1 MNTISHCQCDKF
13 HICNKYTNIL
23 QRSLILNLYLNSLIT
38 HSLFINYSGHGL
50 WSPTMLTLSQQ
61 PHINFITKE
70 KAGTQYIKRLHCC
83 WTVGR
88 FGGVCHGPLNVL
100 LSLFAVF
107 SNGDLLPQSSRVTLK
122 GTQTSHSRDFDTTWT
137 LKPYKLQ
144 CFWMKLDLSSFD
156 LFIVPLV
163 EMYISLNMWGFY
175 FLFLNSCIVA
185 LNEHGYEWTHFGNS
199 WPVWT
204 SFYLC
209 LSVFNPANECIC
221 LFVNSL
227 FKRDVH
233 EKEML
238 LFQLRSVPFST
249 SNETTAFTWEKEA
262 VIGSIKKLTWPQV
275 NRQSVQ
281 RRWLTGRRLKTIRRV
296 SFITKTGNHPPAS
309 YRPIT
314 TTSVR
319 LDILRQKRTRMY
331 QKQRHFYCVCDSKGR
346 PVLPDQSAT
355 PVLITCGWTV
365 YIFYVTKRTERS

>member
-1 MNTISHCQCDKF
+1 MQ
-13 HICNKYTNIL
+13 YTNIL
-23 QRSLILNLYLNSLIT
+23 QLSLILNLYLNSLIT

-175 FLFLNSCIVA
+175 FYSCIVA

-233 EKEML
+233 EKEIGYFFNSGL
-238 LFQLRSVPFST
+238 SRFQRQTRPRRLPGRRRLWSVQLRSSPGRRWTVSQ
-249 SNETTAFTWEKEA
+249 SND
-262 VIGSIKKLTWPQV
+262 VDWPAGV
-275 NRQSVQ
+275 LKQSVVSRSSQRPGIIHLPPIDRSQQ
-281 RRWLTGRRLKTIRRV
+281 RR
-296 SFITKTGNHPPAS
+296 
-309 YRPIT
+309 
-314 TTSVR
+314 
-319 LDILRQKRTRMY
+319 
-331 QKQRHFYCVCDSKGR
+331 
-346 PVLPDQSAT
+346 SA
-355 PVLITCGWTV
+355 WT
-365 YIFYVTKRTERS
+365 F